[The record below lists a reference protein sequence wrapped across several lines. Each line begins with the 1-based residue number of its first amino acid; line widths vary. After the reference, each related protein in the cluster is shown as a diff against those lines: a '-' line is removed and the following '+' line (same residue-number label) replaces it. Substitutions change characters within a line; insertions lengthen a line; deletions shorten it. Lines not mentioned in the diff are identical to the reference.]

1 MFRSCFRS
9 LTATHERE
17 RAYGM
22 FVSHERNL
30 SWSGLGEKNNKIII
44 WLTGLG
50 TNATK
55 PSFHE
60 KPHEFGFMWISINIF
75 HIYNSISV
83 HSQRCSAV
91 LHDFLM
97 DSFSFFLIHFYSF
110 SESHLFPVLNITS
123 CNIQRDLVL
132 SSTFKTEM
140 PFSEPQLCCDNLC
153 DMIIF
158 WKNNIAQ
165 TDLIMIKHDTTRD

>member
-1 MFRSCFRS
+1 MGCLF
-9 LTATHERE
+9 LTRE
-17 RAYGM
+17 IC
-22 FVSHERNL
+22 L
-30 SWSGLGEKNNKIII
+30 GLVLGQKNNKIII

-110 SESHLFPVLNITS
+110 SESHLFPVPNIPHLFFLWEIYKLQYTERFGPLQYFQ
-123 CNIQRDLVL
+123 NGDAIFRAPTVL
-132 SSTFKTEM
+132 
-140 PFSEPQLCCDNLC
+140 
-153 DMIIF
+153 
-158 WKNNIAQ
+158 W
-165 TDLIMIKHDTTRD
+165 

>member
-1 MFRSCFRS
+1 MKKKKKKAKLINVEKLFPISDSYARKRASIWDVCFS
-9 LTATHERE
+9 RE
-17 RAYGM
+17 KS
-22 FVSHERNL
+22 VL
-30 SWSGLGEKNNKIII
+30 VWSWGKNNKIII

-110 SESHLFPVLNITS
+110 SESHLFPVPNIPHLFFLWEIYKLQYTERFGPLQYFQ
-123 CNIQRDLVL
+123 NGDAIFRAPTVL
-132 SSTFKTEM
+132 
-140 PFSEPQLCCDNLC
+140 
-153 DMIIF
+153 
-158 WKNNIAQ
+158 W
-165 TDLIMIKHDTTRD
+165 